1 MKTFLN
7 LIIVIFSLST
17 SCNNQELNQKIHINY
32 KAQTRGFLYK
42 ISLINDVL
50 EIENNGALKSKTLN
64 SEQISEIK
72 KLVSNLNF
80 NEIESNISKDDLA
93 VDKAIEGVF
102 VVKINSKTRLLNL
115 NHNSLPVKIEELF
128 SQLERNLE

>member
-7 LIIVIFSLST
+7 LVIVIFSLST

-50 EIENNGALKSKTLN
+50 EIENNGTLKSKTLN

>member
-1 MKTFLN
+1 ML
-7 LIIVIFSLST
+7 FSLSS

-50 EIENNGALKSKTLN
+50 EIENNGTLKSKTLN
-64 SEQISEIK
+64 SEQFSEIK
-72 KLVSNLNF
+72 KLISNLNF
-80 NEIESNISKDDLA
+80 DETESNISKDDLA

-128 SQLERNLE
+128 SQLERYLE